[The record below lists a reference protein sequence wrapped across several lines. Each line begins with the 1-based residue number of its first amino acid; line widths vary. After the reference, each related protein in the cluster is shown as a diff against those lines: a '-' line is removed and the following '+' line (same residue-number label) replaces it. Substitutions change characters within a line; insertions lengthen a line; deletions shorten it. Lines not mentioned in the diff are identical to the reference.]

1 MQESPLRKET
11 HVIQLDQPER
21 KPGKRPRRI
30 LPMILRALLPLAI
43 LAAGWTGYSILKVE
57 PQEAKGPKETPKLIK
72 TRATTLHVQDFPT
85 TIRTSGIVR
94 AHNEVSLTPRV
105 AGKIT
110 RILPGFEDGAF
121 FNEDDVLLQLD
132 AEDFQTAVIAA
143 EAQVARASSILAQ
156 EQTRA
161 EQAKLNWEDLGYDE
175 APNDL
180 VLRLPQLR
188 EAEANEKAA
197 QAQLDQARR
206 NLERTTVRAPFAGR
220 VRRRTV
226 GVGQIVGPA
235 TSLGMIFA
243 IDFAEVRLPIAA
255 RDLPFLT
262 LPEGPN
268 DPTVDVQLRDA
279 LNEHSETVWTA
290 KIVGTAGALDENS
303 LELFAI
309 ARVIDPFARQS
320 DHAPL
325 RIGQPVVA
333 TIPGQVLEDV
343 MAMPYEAVRQLDRVV
358 LLEPNEPDDPNQLI
372 IKKHRI
378 VALWSDEEHVVV
390 RDPNIVDGALLATS
404 HLIYAPDGSRVEI
417 LPDPNMTRVGRA
429 DANDTV
435 GVTKSKEGS

>member
-1 MQESPLRKET
+1 M
-11 HVIQLDQPER
+11 
-21 KPGKRPRRI
+21 
-30 LPMILRALLPLAI
+30 
-43 LAAGWTGYSILKVE
+43 
-57 PQEAKGPKETPKLIK
+57 
-72 TRATTLHVQDFPT
+72 
-85 TIRTSGIVR
+85 
-94 AHNEVSLTPRV
+94 

-121 FNEDDVLLQLD
+121 FNEDDILLQLD
-132 AEDFQTAVIAA
+132 PEDFQTAVIAA
-143 EAQVARASSILAQ
+143 EAQVARARSILAQ
-156 EQTRA
+156 ERTRA

-197 QAQLDQARR
+197 QAQLDQAKR

-220 VRRRTV
+220 VRRRAV
-226 GVGQIVGPA
+226 GVGQVVGSA

-268 DPTVDVQLRDA
+268 DPAVDVELRDA
-279 LNEHSETVWTA
+279 LNERSETVWTA
-290 KIVGTAGALDENS
+290 KIVGTAGTLDENS

-309 ARVIDPFARQS
+309 ARVFDPFARQS
-320 DHAPL
+320 DRAPL

-343 MAMPYEAVRQLDRVV
+343 MAIPRQAVRQLDRIV
-358 LLEPNEPDDPNQLI
+358 LLEPNEPSDPNQLA
-372 IKKHRI
+372 IKRHRI
-378 VALWSDEEHVVV
+378 ESLWSDEEHVVV
-390 RDPNIVDGALLATS
+390 RDPAIMNGALLATT
-404 HLIYAPDGSRVEI
+404 HLVYAPEGSLVEI
-417 LPDPNMTRVGRA
+417 LPDPNVTATHLA
-429 DANDTV
+429 DSNDAGSATP
-435 GVTKSKEGS
+435 SKEGS